1 MCNCYYNVEQFDTN
15 ENRMCNLRTYHE
27 NKFVSTMHIKIRM
40 EVICIDCEIAQTR
53 VICST
58 QTCSNVIAILLQY
71 C

>member
-1 MCNCYYNVEQFDTN
+1 
-15 ENRMCNLRTYHE
+15 
-27 NKFVSTMHIKIRM
+27 MHIKIRM

-53 VICST
+53 VTIARVICST